1 MIFINKLVD
10 RQRMCK
16 LNFSM
21 PVHELGSRFLKDK
34 SSISF
39 LSRKGY

>member
-1 MIFINKLVD
+1 MIVVNKLVE

-16 LNFSM
+16 LNISM